1 MNIIIRKH
9 LTLTRL
15 KIDGE
20 KYVTCVC
27 CSSLQFTADEKE
39 EPEVD
44 TITSERG
51 AGDMEQVDV
60 MVEGA
65 ESSKPL
71 QNSGDVM
78 EGASL
83 RLAEK
88 SDLKV
93 GEDGEEKKDEEKP
106 VRDSPPPVSVT
117 SRTTSLTYGTLV
129 YVLL

>member
-1 MNIIIRKH
+1 MLH
-9 LTLTRL
+9 
-15 KIDGE
+15 
-20 KYVTCVC
+20 VC
-27 CSSLQFTADEKE
+27 GYSFLQFTADEKE

-117 SRTTSLTYGTLV
+117 SRTTNH
-129 YVLL
+129 